1 MKGSFLLNKW
11 RAMPAGARSSV
22 VFALS
27 SFILK
32 GISFLTTPI
41 FTRLLEPAHYGIIAT
56 YNSWQSIIEVFAL
69 LGLTSAGVFNVGL
82 NDYKNDRNRYVSVV
96 LTVCN
101 LITLCTFGV
110 IFGLKALI
118 GPDFLLPYDLLAVMF
133 IYFIFSPAT
142 VFWVT
147 RQRYEYKY
155 RAAFAVTVLSTVVSQ
170 GASVVCVMLMDGD
183 PVSVKIWS
191 GVLAGLIFQIPIY
204 LMLYGRGRCFFDGG
218 IWKSVLAFAIPLLP
232 HYLAQHVMAGS
243 DKIMISELYSESAA
257 GIYAVV
263 ANISLIATVVWSA
276 VNASLIPFTFERI
289 NEKKYKDIDR
299 VVFPILLVYAVVCIG
314 VALAAPEVLMILA
327 PEEYYSGIYAVPPI
341 IAVAFLSALYN
352 VYANVE
358 FYHKRSGSIALATIV
373 AATVNIGLNLV
384 LIPTMGFVG
393 AAYTTLISNVIL
405 VAMHYFG
412 YRRCQKERAYGDG
425 RIILLGVACVAL
437 CLACNLLYI
446 NNAVRYCVLGAAL
459 IAVFIKRKALIGLV
473 KSLKK

>member
-1 MKGSFLLNKW
+1 MRFLLNKW
-11 RAMPAGARSSV
+11 KAMPAGARSSV

-56 YNSWQSIIEVFAL
+56 YNSWLSIIEVFAL

-82 NDYKNDRNRYVSVV
+82 NDYKDSRDRYMSVV

-101 LITLCTFGV
+101 LITVATFAV
-110 IFGLKALI
+110 IFALKAFF
-118 GPDFLLPYDLLAVMF
+118 GPDFLLPYDLLAVMM

-155 RAAFAVTVLSTVVSQ
+155 KAAFVLTIMSTVVSQ

-183 PVSVKIWS
+183 PASVKIWS
-191 GVLAGLIFQIPIY
+191 SVLAGLVFQIPVY
-204 LMLYGRGRCFFDGG
+204 LMLFCRGRTFFDKR
-218 IWKSVLAFAIPLLP
+218 IWKDVLRFALPLLP

-243 DKIMISELYSESAA
+243 DKIMISELYSDAAA
-257 GIYAVV
+257 GIYSVV

-276 VNASLIPFTFERI
+276 VNASLIPFTFERV
-289 NEKKYKDIDR
+289 NEKKYKEIDR
-299 VVFPILLVYAVVCIG
+299 VVLPILLVYAVMCVG
-314 VALAAPEVLMILA
+314 VALVAPEVLMILA

-352 VYANVE
+352 VYANIE
-358 FYHKRSGSIALATIV
+358 FYHKRSGRIAMATIV
-373 AATVNIGLNLV
+373 SAVINIVLNFL
-384 LIPTMGFVG
+384 LIPQMGFIG
-393 AAYTTLISNVIL
+393 ASYTTLAANIVL
-405 VAMHYFG
+405 VAMHYVG
-412 YRRCQKERAYGDG
+412 YRACQKERVYNDK
-425 RIILLGVACVAL
+425 RIIPLGIACVAL
-437 CLACNLLYI
+437 CLCCNLLYLNTI
-446 NNAVRYCVLGAAL
+446 VRYCVIGAVAVAVL
-459 IAVFIKRKALIGLV
+459 IKHKAIIGLI
-473 KSLKK
+473 KSLRG